1 MAKNSAQKNTSKSHH
16 GLGNEIIY
24 IYMTGTIEWGGEYE
38 HRMGLMA
45 HEWRD
50 NHTLDKIIQH
60 STARRL
66 IFWKPNAINRYL
78 HNQRFH

>member
-1 MAKNSAQKNTSKSHH
+1 MVKNSAQKNTSKSHH

-24 IYMTGTIEWGGEYE
+24 DWDHRMGGEYE

-50 NHTLDKIIQH
+50 NHTLDLIIQH